1 MKDARRNES
10 EAMYKG
16 PYWVFV
22 SVLTGMPL
30 KVEKCTFKPT
40 IHPAGSHG
48 DWIEMWADSH
58 PDTAESDEGPYR
70 YSHPKLKAAFD
81 EGYAHSRKSQAAW
94 DISVKDRITMD
105 DFRRRTEAL
114 TTMHEVLLN
123 EAVKAERERIKEELK
138 KSESWKHRRCPSW
151 LEIAI
156 IEILNP
162 KETK

>member
-1 MKDARRNES
+1 MTTGARMKDARRNES

-81 EGYAHSRKSQAAW
+81 EGYAHARKSQAAE
-94 DISVKDRITMD
+94 IARM
-105 DFRRRTEAL
+105 RE
-114 TTMHEVLLN
+114 LL
-123 EAVKAERERIKEELK
+123 ERAWRLLPSTVEKGSDLDEFYTDYAELK
-138 KSESWKHRRCPSW
+138 KG
-151 LEIAI
+151 LG
-156 IEILNP
+156 
-162 KETK
+162 

>member
-1 MKDARRNES
+1 MTTTGARMKDARRMQIE
-10 EAMYKG
+10 EAARKHYG
-16 PYWVFV
+16 
-22 SVLTGMPL
+22 TGHEVAVMAFEVGAL
-30 KVEKCTFKPT
+30 F
-40 IHPAGSHG
+40 
-48 DWIEMWADSH
+48 ADSH

-81 EGYAHSRKSQAAW
+81 EGYAHARKSQAAR

>member
-1 MKDARRNES
+1 MKDARREQIE
-10 EAMYKG
+10 EAAKDKREH
-16 PYWVFV
+16 FKTLAI
-22 SVLTGMPL
+22 LTGGNAL
-30 KVEKCTFKPT
+30 HYIAAYEQGF
-40 IHPAGSHG
+40 AFGA
-48 DWIEMWADSH
+48 EFADSH

>member
-81 EGYAHSRKSQAAW
+81 EGYAHARKSQAAE
-94 DISVKDRITMD
+94 M
-105 DFRRRTEAL
+105 A
-114 TTMHEVLLN
+114 
-123 EAVKAERERIKEELK
+123 RIKEIELQEVQELLHVGLK
-138 KSESWKHRRCPSW
+138 IVQAQMNLLAAYRTGGR
-151 LEIAI
+151 
-156 IEILNP
+156 P
-162 KETK
+162 KESALKVLDGRDSFISNATQILGFK